1 MELNNWV
8 RKNSQAEYL
17 LPYDGGNRF
26 RKATILPVPQY
37 EAKQAPY
44 KMATQCIDN
53 NGPRIVLYPFL
64 DR

>member
-1 MELNNWV
+1 MGLNNLV
-8 RKNSQAEYL
+8 RKNIQTEYL
-17 LPYDGGNRF
+17 LPYDEGNGF

-37 EAKQAPY
+37 KAKQALY

-53 NGPRIVLYPFL
+53 NGLRIVLYPFL